1 MAGSISGYTDTQ
13 NLDGILF
20 TSRFNKIPKSPDALR
35 HTSNMSR
42 SAIINLGKI
51 MQFEQLYSTVRK
63 AHDALLA
70 FMVATPGRY
79 TYRPALC
86 PAMRGPQKSPWL
98 PFVGQTPTLDLQLL
112 HKGQAHTHGRSSSS
126 VTHSA
131 KPDVVP
137 NSSGK
142 SATFHWNPAAPCF
155 SSSMFKRHS

>member
-1 MAGSISGYTDTQ
+1 MAGSIAGYTDTL

-126 VTHSA
+126 VTYSA
-131 KPDVVP
+131 KPDVVSN
-137 NSSGK
+137 NSVK

>member
-42 SAIINLGKI
+42 SAIINLDKI
-51 MQFEQLYSTVRK
+51 TQFEQLYSVVRK

-79 TYRPALC
+79 TYRLLYVLPCEVRKKVHGHHSWDNHPHWICSCCTKGKLISMDVLLPA
-86 PAMRGPQKSPWL
+86 RH
-98 PFVGQTPTLDLQLL
+98 TPLNQMWYLTV
-112 HKGQAHTHGRSSSS
+112 A
-126 VTHSA
+126 
-131 KPDVVP
+131 
-137 NSSGK
+137 
-142 SATFHWNPAAPCF
+142 
-155 SSSMFKRHS
+155 

>member
-20 TSRFNKIPKSPDALR
+20 TSRFNKIPKSPAALR

-42 SAIINLGKI
+42 SAIINLDKI
-51 MQFEQLYSTVRK
+51 TQFEQLYSVVRK

-86 PAMRGPQKSPWL
+86 PAMRGPQMSPWI
-98 PFVGQTPTLDLQLL
+98 PFVGQSPTLDLQLA
-112 HKGQAHTHGRSSSS
+112 HKGQTHIPGRPLSNATS
-126 VTHSA
+126 SA
-131 KPDVVP
+131 KPDVVSN
-137 NSSGK
+137 NSVT
-142 SATFHWNPAAPCF
+142 SANFHWNPAAPCF
-155 SSSMFKRHS
+155 SSSMHKRHA

>member
-1 MAGSISGYTDTQ
+1 MAGSIAGYTDTL

-126 VTHSA
+126 VTYSA
-131 KPDVVP
+131 KPDAVP

-155 SSSMFKRHS
+155 SSSMYKRHS

>member
-1 MAGSISGYTDTQ
+1 MAGSIAGYTDTL

-86 PAMRGPQKSPWL
+86 PAMRGPQKSQWL

-126 VTHSA
+126 VTYSA
-131 KPDVVP
+131 KPDVVS

-155 SSSMFKRHS
+155 SSSMYKRHS

>member
-1 MAGSISGYTDTQ
+1 MAGSIAGYTDTQ

-126 VTHSA
+126 VTYSA
-131 KPDVVP
+131 KPDVVF

-142 SATFHWNPAAPCF
+142 SATFHWNPAAPRF
-155 SSSMFKRHS
+155 ASSMMKRHS

>member
-1 MAGSISGYTDTQ
+1 MAGSIAGYTDTL

-112 HKGQAHTHGRSSSS
+112 HKGQAHTHGRSSPS
-126 VTHSA
+126 VTYSA
-131 KPDVVP
+131 NPDVVP
-137 NSSGK
+137 NSNGK

>member
-1 MAGSISGYTDTQ
+1 MAGSIAGYTDTQ

-42 SAIINLGKI
+42 SAIINLDKI
-51 MQFEQLYSTVRK
+51 MQFEQLYSAVRK

-86 PAMRGPQKSPWL
+86 PAMRGPQKSPWS

-112 HKGQAHTHGRSSSS
+112 HKGQANHGRSSPS
-126 VTHSA
+126 VTYSA
-131 KPDVVP
+131 KPDVVS

-155 SSSMFKRHS
+155 SSSMYKRHS

>member
-1 MAGSISGYTDTQ
+1 MAGSIAGYTDTQ

-20 TSRFNKIPKSPDALR
+20 TSRFNKIPKSPDAFR

-42 SAIINLGKI
+42 SAIINLDKI
-51 MQFEQLYSTVRK
+51 MQFEQLYSAVRK

-126 VTHSA
+126 VTYSA

-155 SSSMFKRHS
+155 ASSMMKRHS

>member
-42 SAIINLGKI
+42 YAIINLDKI
-51 MQFEQLYSTVRK
+51 MQFEQLYSAVRK

-86 PAMRGPQKSPWL
+86 PAMRGPQKSPWT
-98 PFVGQTPTLDLQLL
+98 PFVGQSPTLDLQLL
-112 HKGQAHTHGRSSSS
+112 HKGQTHIPGRPLSSATS
-126 VTHSA
+126 SA
-131 KPDVVP
+131 KPDVVS
-137 NSSGK
+137 NSSVT

-155 SSSMFKRHS
+155 SSSMHKRHA

>member
-1 MAGSISGYTDTQ
+1 MAGSIAGYTDTL

-42 SAIINLGKI
+42 SAIINMGKI

-126 VTHSA
+126 VTYSA

-137 NSSGK
+137 NSNGK

-155 SSSMFKRHS
+155 SSSMYKRHS

>member
-1 MAGSISGYTDTQ
+1 MAGSIAGYTDTQ

-126 VTHSA
+126 VTYSA

-137 NSSGK
+137 NSNGK

-155 SSSMFKRHS
+155 SSSMYKRHS